1 MYNKKIFMRIVKIFQ
16 SIISAFFGVQNNQ
29 KLDEDDEFV
38 EKYGIKYFLIFGF
51 FLVIVFLVALYTIVH
66 FILGSN

>member
-1 MYNKKIFMRIVKIFQ
+1 MKVFGILR
-16 SIISAFFGVQNNQ
+16 SIISAFFGVQSNA
-29 KLDEDDEFV
+29 KLLKDDEFV

-66 FILGSN
+66 FILGSY

>member
-1 MYNKKIFMRIVKIFQ
+1 MKVFGILR
-16 SIISAFFGVQNNQ
+16 SIISAFFGVQSNA
-29 KLDEDDEFV
+29 KLLKDDEFV

>member
-1 MYNKKIFMRIVKIFQ
+1 MKVFGILR
-16 SIISAFFGVQNNQ
+16 SIISAFFGVQSNA
-29 KLDEDDEFV
+29 KLLKDDEFV

-66 FILGSN
+66 FILGPY

>member
-1 MYNKKIFMRIVKIFQ
+1 MIRFIKIFQ
-16 SIISAFFGVQNNQ
+16 SVLSAFFGIQNNQ
-29 KLDEDDEFV
+29 KLVEDDEFV

-66 FILGSN
+66 FILGSY

>member
-1 MYNKKIFMRIVKIFQ
+1 MRIIKIFQ
-16 SIISAFFGVQNNQ
+16 SVISAFFGVQNNQ

-51 FLVIVFLVALYTIVH
+51 FLVIVFLVTLYTIVH

>member
-1 MYNKKIFMRIVKIFQ
+1 MRIIKIFQ
-16 SIISAFFGVQNNQ
+16 SVISAFFVVQNNQ

-51 FLVIVFLVALYTIVH
+51 FLVIVFLVTLYTIVH

>member
-1 MYNKKIFMRIVKIFQ
+1 MRVIKIFQ
-16 SIISAFFGVQNNQ
+16 SVISAFFGVQNNQ
-29 KLDEDDEFV
+29 KLVEDDEFV

-66 FILGSN
+66 FILGPY

>member
-1 MYNKKIFMRIVKIFQ
+1 MKVFGILR
-16 SIISAFFGVQNNQ
+16 SIISAFFGVQSNA
-29 KLDEDDEFV
+29 KLLKDDEFV

-51 FLVIVFLVALYTIVH
+51 FLVIVFLVTLYTIVH

>member
-1 MYNKKIFMRIVKIFQ
+1 MRVIKIFQ
-16 SIISAFFGVQNNQ
+16 SVISAFFGVQNNQ
-29 KLDEDDEFV
+29 KLVEDDEFV

-66 FILGSN
+66 FILGSY

>member
-51 FLVIVFLVALYTIVH
+51 FLVIVFLVTLYTIVH